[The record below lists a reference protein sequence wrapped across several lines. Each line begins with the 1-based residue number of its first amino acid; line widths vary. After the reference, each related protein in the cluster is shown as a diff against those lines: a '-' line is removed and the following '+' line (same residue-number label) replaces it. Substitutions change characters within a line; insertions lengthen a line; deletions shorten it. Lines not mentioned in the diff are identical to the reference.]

1 MRGAACRDKKN
12 TGVKNPWKELPGERK
27 GGRNLLRSHDAF
39 VRFGIRGPT
48 IPPSRYHAPLGPSRD
63 QIKRVVF
70 FVHQDSVHQILPSLR
85 GKPASSDQQI
95 ALSFS
100 PKGNRGGGVG
110 YGTILF
116 HPRRRSRRRVGSKRV
131 NDRFLEKFSYQLG
144 LISV

>member
-1 MRGAACRDKKN
+1 M
-12 TGVKNPWKELPGERK
+12 
-27 GGRNLLRSHDAF
+27 RSHDAF

-100 PKGNRGGGVG
+100 PKGNRGGGVESVTG
-110 YGTILF
+110 RFYSIL
-116 HPRRRSRRRVGSKRV
+116 VGDLVEELVR
-131 NDRFLEKFSYQLG
+131 NG
-144 LISV
+144 